1 MASDEELPHVN
12 VGMVG
17 HVDHGKT
24 TLTAALSGVWT
35 DTHSEELKKGI
46 TIRLGYADTT
56 IRKCP
61 NCEEPQCFTTEP
73 TCEACGAEAIPVKKV
88 SFVDSPGHET
98 LMATMLSG
106 AAIMDGAILVVAAN
120 EPCPQPQ
127 TKEHLRGL
135 EILGVKDLIVV
146 QNKIDLVDAE
156 TAKENYRQIL
166 DFLSTSSL
174 KDPIVIP
181 VSAQQKANI
190 DVLIKAMY
198 ERFNPPVKAFD
209 KPPIL
214 MIARSFDVNKP
225 GIPPDKL
232 VGGVIGGSLSQGR
245 IRKGDDL
252 EIRPGLRR
260 QVEGRQVW
268 QPLETKAASIMR
280 GGQQVEEARPGGL
293 VGIGTL
299 LDPSLTKSDAL
310 VGHVA
315 GHPGQLP
322 EVWDRLDLEVELME
336 KVVGTEEE
344 MDVEPIKTN
353 ELLMLNVG
361 TARTA
366 GVVTQISGNKA
377 TVKLHLPVCTNLGSR
392 AAISRRIGY
401 RWRLIGYG
409 TVR

>member
-1 MASDEELPHVN
+1 
-12 VGMVG
+12 MVG

-46 TIRLGYADTT
+46 TIRLGYADTL

-61 NCEEPQCFTTEP
+61 KCDEP
-73 TCEACGAEAIPVKKV
+73 ACYTVDEKCAKCGSDAIPVRKV

-106 AAIMDGAILVVAAN
+106 AAIMDGAMLIIAAN

-127 TKEHLRGL
+127 TKEHLIGL
-135 EILGVKDLIVV
+135 EILGVRSLIVV
-146 QNKIDLVDAE
+146 QNKIDLVEIDE
-156 TAKENYRQIL
+156 AKRNYKEIA
-166 DFLSTSSL
+166 DFLSTSS
-174 KDPIVIP
+174 ISSIIIP
-181 VSAQQKANI
+181 LSAQQKANI
-190 DVLIKAMY
+190 DVLLKAMD
-198 ERFNPPVKAFD
+198 EKFTPPVKALD
-209 KPPIL
+209 QPPIL

-225 GIPPDKL
+225 GISPEKM
-232 VGGVIGGSLSQGR
+232 VGGVIGGTLSRG
-245 IRKGDDL
+245 IFRKGDEI

-260 QVEGRQVW
+260 EKEGKTSWVPVR
-268 QPLETKAASIMR
+268 TKISTIMR
-280 GGQQVEEARPGGL
+280 GSKTVDEAGPGGL
-293 VGIGTL
+293 IGIGTT
-299 LDPSLTKSDAL
+299 LDPSLTKSDSF

-315 GHPGQLP
+315 GHPGDLP
-322 EVWDRLDLEVELME
+322 DVWDTLDLEVSLMK
-336 KVVGTEEE
+336 KVVGTEQE
-344 MDVEPIKTN
+344 MDVAPIKTN

-366 GVVTQISGNKA
+366 GVVSRLSGDE
-377 TVKLHLPVCTNLGSR
+377 VGIKLHLPVCTSAGSR

-409 TVR
+409 TVQ